1 MNEIMSL
8 MNRDISGWM
17 CSGDDEAVTAIV
29 FKNLL
34 YKAAE
39 QHFVQV
45 VIASEDMLPAVSRIV
60 ESDSRNKG
68 YLPSYAHRYFP
79 AFSGSDVDMKERM
92 VEILKRCRVDQEKA
106 DDVMAYIDFLT
117 ELESEIGEAHHTSDE
132 ALLQKYL
139 RASAVER
146 ALNTAVVNGE
156 MTQDECRDWFE
167 DYSDC
172 SSGRIHLKRI
182 LNRLDRSFSLKK
194 DRSKSISTLG
204 QGDRLCFIIKS
215 DMSEEMKELL
225 FEMIGWDILEAKRSG
240 KQVSLMVLEGC
251 KKYGNELLGLL
262 NVSSSDIN
270 FNFFAKDYFSGHTAD
285 WSEQIDEYFRRYIY
299 TAHSRMESC
308 EEISS
313 KRFGQ
318 IQDNTTGAIDE
329 QHISFQNASHEMQQS
344 WNDTANQADQTVDS
358 SQNAGMT
365 DEQIDIANDL
375 CGAEDDVDDRLGSGW
390 EHTDFDTSFLDAGI
404 TESEAPASAEVSS
417 GESEGASEGA
427 GEDNSG
433 EGGSG
438 GDDDG
443 LGE

>member
-17 CSGDDEAVTAIV
+17 CSGDDEAVTTIV

-39 QHFVQV
+39 QRFVQV
-45 VIASEDMLPAVSRIV
+45 IIASEDMLPTVSRIV

-92 VEILKRCRVDQEKA
+92 VEILKRCRVDQDKA

-117 ELESEIGEAHHTSDE
+117 ELESEIVEDNHARDE
-132 ALLQKYL
+132 TLLQKYL

-156 MTQDECRDWFE
+156 ITQDECRDWFE

-182 LNRLDRSFSLKK
+182 MNRLNRSFSLNK
-194 DRSKSISTLG
+194 DRSKSISALG

-215 DMSEEMKELL
+215 DMSEDMKELM
-225 FEMIGWDILEAKRSG
+225 FEMIGWDILEAKRTG

-251 KKYGNELLGLL
+251 KKYGNELLQLL
-262 NVSSSDIN
+262 NVSSADIN

-318 IQDNTTGAIDE
+318 IPVVRNSYACDRDRRISNNRVLDRLLDTNRVDHYV
-329 QHISFQNASHEMQQS
+329 QHVPVWQAQYRKEEIHDMQKGICLV
-344 WNDTANQADQTVDS
+344 QADSFEGYVD
-358 SQNAGMT
+358 
-365 DEQIDIANDL
+365 L
-375 CGAEDDVDDRLGSGW
+375 RR
-390 EHTDFDTSFLDAGI
+390 
-404 TESEAPASAEVSS
+404 
-417 GESEGASEGA
+417 
-427 GEDNSG
+427 
-433 EGGSG
+433 
-438 GDDDG
+438 
-443 LGE
+443 

>member
-45 VIASEDMLPAVSRIV
+45 VIASEDMLPAVSQIV

-240 KQVSLMVLEGC
+240 KQVRLMVLEGC
-251 KKYGNELLGLL
+251 KKYGNELLRLL

-318 IQDNTTGAIDE
+318 IPVVRNSYACDRDRRISNNRVLDRLLDTNRVDHYV
-329 QHISFQNASHEMQQS
+329 QHVPVWEAQYRKEEIHDMQKGICLV
-344 WNDTANQADQTVDS
+344 QADTFEGYVD
-358 SQNAGMT
+358 
-365 DEQIDIANDL
+365 L
-375 CGAEDDVDDRLGSGW
+375 RR
-390 EHTDFDTSFLDAGI
+390 
-404 TESEAPASAEVSS
+404 
-417 GESEGASEGA
+417 
-427 GEDNSG
+427 
-433 EGGSG
+433 
-438 GDDDG
+438 
-443 LGE
+443 

>member
-39 QHFVQV
+39 QRFVQV
-45 VIASEDMLPAVSRIV
+45 VIASEDMLPAVSQIV

-92 VEILKRCRVDQEKA
+92 VEILKRCHVDQEKA

-117 ELESEIGEAHHTSDE
+117 ELESEIGEDHHVGDE

-139 RASAVER
+139 RASAVENV
-146 ALNTAVVNGE
+146 LNTAVVNGE

-182 LNRLDRSFSLKK
+182 MNRLDRSFSLKK
-194 DRSKSISTLG
+194 DRSKSISALG

-251 KKYGNELLGLL
+251 KKYGNELLQFL
-262 NVSSSDIN
+262 NVSSADIN
-270 FNFFAKDYFSGHTAD
+270 FNFFAKDYFSGHTTA
-285 WSEQIDEYFRRYIY
+285 WIEQIDEYFRRYIY

-308 EEISS
+308 EEIST

-318 IQDNTTGAIDE
+318 IPVVRNSYACDRDRRISNNRVLDRLLDTNRVDHYV
-329 QHISFQNASHEMQQS
+329 QHVLVWEAQYHKEEIHDMQKGICLV
-344 WNDTANQADQTVDS
+344 QADSFEGYVD
-358 SQNAGMT
+358 
-365 DEQIDIANDL
+365 L
-375 CGAEDDVDDRLGSGW
+375 RR
-390 EHTDFDTSFLDAGI
+390 
-404 TESEAPASAEVSS
+404 
-417 GESEGASEGA
+417 
-427 GEDNSG
+427 
-433 EGGSG
+433 
-438 GDDDG
+438 
-443 LGE
+443 

>member
-45 VIASEDMLPAVSRIV
+45 VIASEDMLPAVSQIV

-204 QGDRLCFIIKS
+204 QGNRLCFIIKS

-251 KKYGNELLGLL
+251 KKYGNELLRLL
-262 NVSSSDIN
+262 NVSSADIN

-285 WSEQIDEYFRRYIY
+285 WSEQIDEYFQRYIY

-313 KRFGQ
+313 KRFGH
-318 IQDNTTGAIDE
+318 IPVVRNSYACDRDRRISNNRMLDRLLDTNRVDHYV
-329 QHISFQNASHEMQQS
+329 QHVPVWEAQYRKEEIHDMQKGICLV
-344 WNDTANQADQTVDS
+344 QADTFEGYVD
-358 SQNAGMT
+358 
-365 DEQIDIANDL
+365 L
-375 CGAEDDVDDRLGSGW
+375 RR
-390 EHTDFDTSFLDAGI
+390 
-404 TESEAPASAEVSS
+404 
-417 GESEGASEGA
+417 
-427 GEDNSG
+427 
-433 EGGSG
+433 
-438 GDDDG
+438 
-443 LGE
+443 

>member
-45 VIASEDMLPAVSRIV
+45 VIASEDMLPAVSQIV

-204 QGDRLCFIIKS
+204 QGNRLCFIIKS
-215 DMSEEMKELL
+215 DMREEMKELL

-318 IQDNTTGAIDE
+318 IPVVRNSYACDRDRRISNNRVLDRLLDTNRVDHYV
-329 QHISFQNASHEMQQS
+329 QHVPVWEAQYRKEEIHDMQKGICLV
-344 WNDTANQADQTVDS
+344 QADTFEGYVD
-358 SQNAGMT
+358 
-365 DEQIDIANDL
+365 L
-375 CGAEDDVDDRLGSGW
+375 RR
-390 EHTDFDTSFLDAGI
+390 
-404 TESEAPASAEVSS
+404 
-417 GESEGASEGA
+417 
-427 GEDNSG
+427 
-433 EGGSG
+433 
-438 GDDDG
+438 
-443 LGE
+443 